1 MLDRKPS
8 LKMHEVV
15 DNSYKFPMIVFC
27 GPKLKCLDWYEA
39 QSPKKRQEMV
49 VRVAGR

>member
-8 LKMHEVV
+8 TKLHEVV
-15 DNSYKFPMIVFC
+15 DYSYRFPLVVHA

-39 QSPKKRQEMV
+39 QPARKRQNMV

>member
-8 LKMHEVV
+8 TKLHEVV
-15 DNSYKFPMIVFC
+15 DNSYKFPMIVFV
-27 GPKLKCLDWYEA
+27 GPKLKCLDWYEG
-39 QSPKKRQEMV
+39 QEPQKRQDLE